1 MRAVGGRILCLLLLA
16 GVGAACACGRF
27 STRTGAQDSVIPPN
41 EIKVQVARVGF
52 DGETGAHYVLLQ
64 DDSGSRE
71 LPIMIG
77 DNETRAILL
86 AMQGIKPE
94 RPLTHDLMKS
104 IIGETGNRVDR
115 ILIAELR
122 DEVYYAKIFMDG
134 GKFTIDSRP
143 SDAIA
148 LAMDS
153 SAPIYVNIDLFGSAP
168 PVVAGGGTGKV
179 PATARALGLTVEQI
193 TPELAAYFGD
203 PGANGVLISA
213 VDATAMQAGIER
225 GDIVV
230 RVNNREVKALDD
242 FSRGASAAESG
253 RAARLILI
261 HAGARR
267 IVTLEIP
274 PGAAS
279 SPR

>member
-1 MRAVGGRILCLLLLA
+1 MLCLLLLA
-16 GVGAACACGRF
+16 AVGAACACGRF
-27 STRTGAQDSVIPPN
+27 STRAGGQDSAIPSN
-41 EIKVQVARVGF
+41 EIKVQVTRVGF
-52 DGETGAHYVLLQ
+52 DGETGARYVLLQ

-86 AMQGIKPE
+86 AMQGIKHE

-104 IIGETGNRVDR
+104 IIGETGNHVDR

-148 LAMDS
+148 LAMAA
-153 SAPIYVNIDLFGSAP
+153 SAPIYVNVDLFGSSP

-203 PGANGVLISA
+203 PGANGVLISE

-242 FSRGASAAESG
+242 FSRGASAAETG

-279 SPR
+279 SRR

>member
-1 MRAVGGRILCLLLLA
+1 MLCLLLLA
-16 GVGAACACGRF
+16 AVGTACACGRF
-27 STRTGAQDSVIPPN
+27 PTRTAQESKIPSN

-52 DGETGAHYVLLQ
+52 DDETGAHYVLLQ

-77 DNETRAILL
+77 ENETRAILL

-94 RPLTHDLMKS
+94 RPLTHDLMRS
-104 IIGETGNRVDR
+104 IIGQTGNRVDR

-134 GKFTIDSRP
+134 GRVTIDSRP

-148 LAMDS
+148 LAMGS
-153 SAPIYVNIDLFGSAP
+153 SAPIYVNASLFAAASSGA
-168 PVVAGGGTGKV
+168 VAGGGAGRV
-179 PATARALGLTVEQI
+179 PETARALGITVEQM
-193 TPELAAYFGD
+193 TPELASYFGD
-203 PGANGVLISA
+203 SDANGVLISA
-213 VDATAMQAGIER
+213 VDARAEKAGIAR

-242 FSRGASAAESG
+242 FSRGASDAATG

-261 HAGARR
+261 HGGARR
-267 IVTLEIP
+267 VVTLEIP
-274 PGAAS
+274 SGSAS
-279 SPR
+279 NAR

>member
-1 MRAVGGRILCLLLLA
+1 MLCLLLLA
-16 GVGAACACGRF
+16 AVGAACACGRF
-27 STRTGAQDSVIPPN
+27 STRTGAQDSGIPTS
-41 EIKVQVARVGF
+41 EIKVQVARVGV

-104 IIGETGNRVDR
+104 IIGETGNHVDR

-148 LAMDS
+148 LAMDA
-153 SAPIYVNIDLFGSAP
+153 SAPIYVNVDLFGSRP
-168 PVVAGGGTGKV
+168 PVVAGGGAGKV

-203 PGANGVLISA
+203 PGANGVLISE

-230 RVNNREVKALDD
+230 RVNNREVKALEDL
-242 FSRGASAAESG
+242 SRGASAAETG
-253 RAARLILI
+253 RVARLILI

-279 SPR
+279 SRH